1 MPSDL
6 LTQESFN
13 RLAAL
18 ALAAGTGDDVVVSVS
33 ESDGGTT
40 RFANNQVTQNVHTRR
55 RSVAVTAAFGQ
66 QRGSASTTDFSDDAV
81 RDCVRRAEAVAR
93 AAPAD
98 PEHLPALSPQ
108 KYPLLASYRPETAAA
123 GPERRLA
130 AVREAIERCAV
141 AKLEGA
147 GIVSSSSSAE
157 GVAAKTGLAAFER
170 RTEAAFSLTATGP
183 DSTGWVSNA
192 SRSFDDLGVT
202 DRTQAAIEKAQR
214 SAKPREIPAGRYT
227 VILEPAAVAGLL
239 GPLIG
244 ALDAKSYYKSTSPVA
259 GKLGQPLIDPRLSLR
274 NRPDHPQL
282 LGDAFNS
289 YGLPSDMHTWI
300 DRGVLARLSYDR
312 FTAQE
317 HGVEPT
323 FGLDAPYF
331 WGENTAANH
340 GLGHGPET
348 GTSGGATSS
357 PPNGSGAVDSIDE
370 LIRGTRRGVLVTNFW
385 YIRGVNPTDLTL
397 TGMTRDGTFLIEDG
411 HIASGLIHFR
421 WHDSPLR
428 VFNAVEAYT
437 RPMDAI
443 TMERGKMLLPAMR
456 IRDFNFS
463 SVTRF

>member
-1 MPSDL
+1 MRDDL
-6 LTQESFN
+6 LTKELFG
-13 RLAAL
+13 RLSSL
-18 ALAAGTGDDVVVSVS
+18 ALGAATADDVLVSVS

-55 RSVAVTAAFGQ
+55 RSFSVTAAFGS

-93 AAPAD
+93 AAPPD
-98 PEHLPALSPQ
+98 PEHLPALPPQ
-108 KYPLLASYRPETAAA
+108 KYPRLASYRPETAGA

-130 AVREAIERCAV
+130 AAREAIERCIA

-147 GIVSSSSSAE
+147 GIVSSSSSAT
-157 GVAAKTGLAAFER
+157 GVAAKSGLSAFET

-202 DRTQAAIEKAQR
+202 DRTQIAIDKAQR

-244 ALDAKSYYKSTSPVA
+244 ALDAKSYYKNTSPVA
-259 GKLGQPLIDPRLSLR
+259 GKLGQTLIDARLSLR

-282 LGDAFNS
+282 LGDAFNG
-289 YGLPSDMHTWI
+289 YGLPSDLHTWI
-300 DRGVLARLSYDR
+300 DRGVLTRLSYDR
-312 FTAQE
+312 FTAQQ

-323 FGLDAPYF
+323 YGLDAPYF
-331 WGENTAANH
+331 WGETAADFV
-340 GLGHGPET
+340 
-348 GTSGGATSS
+348 GTSPRSAGGPSAVD
-357 PPNGSGAVDSIDE
+357 GLVDSIDE
-370 LIRGTRRGVLVTNFW
+370 LIRDTQRGVLVTNFW

-411 HIASGLIHFR
+411 QLVSGLIHFR

-428 VFNAVEAYT
+428 VFNAVESYT

-443 TMERGKMLLPAMR
+443 TMERGKMLLPALR